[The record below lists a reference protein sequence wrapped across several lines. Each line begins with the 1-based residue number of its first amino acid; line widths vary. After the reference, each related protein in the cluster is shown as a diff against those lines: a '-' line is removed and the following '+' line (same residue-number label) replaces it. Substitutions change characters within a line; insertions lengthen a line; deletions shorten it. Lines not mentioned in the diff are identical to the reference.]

1 MLYFVE
7 GLPIEW
13 QQTWDHMRLKSGRYD
28 WTSKLIFLDPSEYKR
43 FNLSLIYAQE
53 NLTAEFVS
61 ELPPSVETRAKI

>member
-28 WTSKLIFLDPSEYKR
+28 WTSKLIFNAMLVI
-43 FNLSLIYAQE
+43 FYAQE

-61 ELPPSVETRAKI
+61 ECPPPVETRAKI